1 MASGI
6 FLAELLD
13 PELEPDLSGGGAASF
28 TAVASGGW
36 GGALGVGL

>member
-13 PELEPDLSGGGAASF
+13 PELEPDLSGGGAAF
-28 TAVASGGW
+28 FNAVASGD
-36 GGALGVGL
+36 